1 MSRLTACSFTC
12 YSKRFSYSIANYDI
26 NLTLNPRWRKIQAD
40 VSVTLTAAQRTRKLF
55 FLLADSCSL
64 ARINYLGLALP
75 FKISYACPGLN
86 LISAVLPIQAEA
98 GEKIVVTLLYSWEA
112 SSQRIKSL
120 ELSPDDYWYP
130 FSPLPDKYTCT
141 LNVITDESMRVLG
154 PGEFRGVI
162 NAGTRVS
169 NQWVSNLPFRGIHL
183 AAGDLLKSSR
193 PSQPPLEVSYPRRFL
208 NQARSIANYC
218 EELLVFLGEK
228 LGPAPFPSLAV
239 VITDNPEPRISSSF
253 YITSISAGSLEQL
266 KEENP
271 GKDRYSRQYN
281 LLAENLAHHW
291 LKDNVA
297 VSHPR
302 DSLYLE
308 GLAKY
313 IGWQAVEAKY
323 GKTTQENLML
333 AAREAIL
340 AAPRIPLRRCV
351 NIAGGSLPPWAADK
365 AGWLMHICHC
375 LTGEAFFSLIQE
387 NFALCTGTGPAEF
400 FLNLGKT
407 TDKDFSQFIK
417 AWCKSRKQLRIE
429 ITEAVNSQNEEGKW
443 QLAFK
448 LINSGR
454 LKWPY
459 PVEIALD
466 LADGASQR
474 HRLNVQKEPH
484 LIATDAKIETLTV
497 DPDMT
502 LLNWADNIY
511 KF

>member
-1 MSRLTACSFTC
+1 MSRLTACSFNR

-26 NLTLNPRWRKIQAD
+26 NLTFNPRWRKIQTD
-40 VSVTLTAAQRTRKLF
+40 VSVTLTAAQRIRKLC
-55 FLLADSCSL
+55 FLLADNCSL
-64 ARINYLGLALP
+64 ERINYLGLALP
-75 FKISYACPGLN
+75 FKISQACQGLN

-98 GEKIVVTLLYSWEA
+98 GEKIVVTLLYSWET
-112 SSQRIKSL
+112 SVKRIKSL
-120 ELSPDDYWYP
+120 ELSPEDLWYP

-141 LNVITDESMRVLG
+141 LNVVTDESMRVLG
-154 PGEFRGVI
+154 PGEFRGI
-162 NAGTRVS
+162 KNAGTRVS
-169 NQWVSNLPFRGIHL
+169 HQWVSNLPFRGIHM
-183 AAGDLLKSSR
+183 AAGDLLKTSR
-193 PSQPPLEVSYPRRFL
+193 PSLPPLEVSYPRRFL
-208 NQARSIANYC
+208 NQARSIGNYC
-218 EELLVFLGEK
+218 EELLVFLSDK
-228 LGPAPFPSLAV
+228 LGPAPFPSLTII
-239 VITDNPEPRISSSF
+239 ITDNPEPRIISSL

-302 DSLYLE
+302 DRLCLE

-313 IGWQAVEAKY
+313 VGWQAVEAKY
-323 GKTTQENLML
+323 GKAIREHFML
-333 AAREAIL
+333 EAREAIL

-351 NIAGGSLPPWAADK
+351 NLTGGSLPSWAADK
-365 AGWLMHICHC
+365 AGWLMHIYHC
-375 LTGEAFFSLIQE
+375 LIGETFFSLIQE
-387 NFALCTGTGPAEF
+387 NLALSTGTAPAEF
-400 FLNLGKT
+400 FLNLGKMSGR
-407 TDKDFSQFIK
+407 DFSQFYK

-429 ITEAVNSQNEEGKW
+429 ITEAVNSQGEEGKW
-443 QLAFK
+443 LLAFK

-454 LKWPY
+454 LQWPY
-459 PVEIALD
+459 PIEIALD

-474 HRLNVQKEPH
+474 HSLNIQKEPH
-484 LIATDAKIETLTV
+484 LIATDAKVETLTV

-511 KF
+511 TL